1 MFDNNGSRQGSR
13 ANNRHHLAPDELLAV
28 LTAAKE
34 RSIRDWAMFL
44 VGYIHGLRASEAVTL
59 RLGDVD
65 WQAETLT
72 ISRRKGTLQTIQAIE
87 RHRGKPILSEYNA

>member
-1 MFDNNGSRQGSR
+1 MFDNNESLQGSL

-28 LTAAKE
+28 LTAAKG

-44 VGYIHGLRASEAVTL
+44 VGYIHGLQASEAVNL
-59 RLGDVD
+59 RLGDID

-72 ISRRKGTLQTIQAIE
+72 IKVR
-87 RHRGKPILSEYNA
+87 